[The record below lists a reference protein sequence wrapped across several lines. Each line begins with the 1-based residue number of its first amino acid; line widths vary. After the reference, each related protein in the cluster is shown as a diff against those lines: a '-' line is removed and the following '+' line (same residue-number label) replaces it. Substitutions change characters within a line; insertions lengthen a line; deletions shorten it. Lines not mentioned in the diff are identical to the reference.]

1 MAELNS
7 IEQGLLQAMQDS
19 NIFTDGTLESTR
31 EYFYI
36 VDTFIVDAQIAEMNG
51 LLRELTAFLS
61 SIAPDAVTI
70 EEKMSALSKS
80 TPAQKEYFFTRLAIF
95 FRGFIDGAAFTV
107 DSDFDFVV
115 AVDTNGHAI
124 PILPK
129 SSLVPLLKTSDF
141 LVAANKIT
149 VPINLYKDGVKKMTL
164 TFSFQI

>member
-1 MAELNS
+1 MGEIS
-7 IEQGLLQAMQDS
+7 YEEQELLQAMQDS
-19 NIFTDGTLESTR
+19 NIFSEETLYFTR
-31 EYFYI
+31 QYFSM
-36 VDTFIVDAQIAEMNG
+36 VDINISDADVAHAEG
-51 LLRELTAFLS
+51 LLRELSYILS
-61 SIAPDAVTI
+61 HIAPDAVTI

-80 TPAQKEYFFTRLAIF
+80 TPKAKKNFLGLLARF
-95 FRGFIDGAAFTV
+95 FRVFINGAAFTV
-107 DSDFDFVV
+107 DSDSDFVMV
-115 AVDTNGHAI
+115 VDTDGHRI

>member
-1 MAELNS
+1 MAELNL
-7 IEQGLLQAMQDS
+7 IEQNLLQAMQDS
-19 NIFTDGTLESTR
+19 NIFSEETLYFTR
-31 EYFYI
+31 EYFYM
-36 VDTFIVDAQIAEMNG
+36 VDINITPAQVAEEKG
-51 LLRELTAFLS
+51 ILRELSAILS

-80 TPAQKEYFFTRLAIF
+80 TPAQKKDFLRLLTEF
-95 FRGFIDGAAFTV
+95 FRRFINGAAFTV
-107 DSDFDFVV
+107 DSDFVVVV
-115 AVDTNGHAI
+115 ATNDYVI

-129 SSLVPLLKTSDF
+129 SSLVPLLKASDF

>member
-19 NIFTDGTLESTR
+19 NIFTDETLQSTR
-31 EYFYI
+31 EYFYM
-36 VDTFIVDAQIAEMNG
+36 VDINITSADMAQEEGILRQLDAI
-51 LLRELTAFLS
+51 LS

-80 TPAQKEYFFTRLAIF
+80 TPAQKKDFLRLLTRCCRAF
-95 FRGFIDGAAFTV
+95 VNGAAFTV

-115 AVDTNGHAI
+115 VVDTNGYAI

-129 SSLVPLLKTSDF
+129 SSLVPLLKASDF

>member
-19 NIFTDGTLESTR
+19 NIFSEETLYDTR
-31 EYFYI
+31 EYFYR
-36 VDTFIVDAQIAEMNG
+36 VDINLSNADMADAEAM
-51 LLRELTAFLS
+51 LRELSYILS
-61 SIAPDAVTI
+61 SIAPDAVTY

-80 TPAQKEYFFTRLAIF
+80 TPKRKKNFLIPLTMF
-95 FRGFIDGAAFTV
+95 FRRFIDGAAFTV
-107 DSDFDFVV
+107 ESDFVV
-115 AVDTNGHAI
+115 VVDTNGYTI

>member
-1 MAELNS
+1 MAGLNS
-7 IEQGLLQAMQDS
+7 IEQGLLQDMQDS
-19 NIFTDGTLESTR
+19 NIFTDETLEYTR
-31 EYFYI
+31 EYFYR
-36 VDTFIVDAQIAEMNG
+36 VDIDINDAQIVEEEG
-51 LLRELTAFLS
+51 ILRELSAILS
-61 SIAPDAVTI
+61 DIAPDAVTI

-80 TPAQKEYFFTRLAIF
+80 TPALKEDFLGLLTMF
-95 FRGFIDGAAFTV
+95 FRRFINGAAFTV
-107 DSDFDFVV
+107 DSDFVMV
-115 AVDTNGHAI
+115 VDTNGYAI

>member
-7 IEQGLLQAMQDS
+7 IEQALLQDMEDS
-19 NIFTDGTLESTR
+19 NIFSEETLYYTR
-31 EYFYI
+31 EYFYM
-36 VDTFIVDAQIAEMNG
+36 VDINITSADMADAEAM
-51 LLRELTAFLS
+51 LRELSYILS
-61 SIAPDAVTI
+61 SIAPDAVTY

-80 TPAQKEYFFTRLAIF
+80 TPALKKDFLTLLTMF
-95 FRGFIDGAAFTV
+95 FRKFINRAAFTV
-107 DSDFDFVV
+107 DSDSDFVMV
-115 AVDTNGHAI
+115 VDTNGRMI

>member
-1 MAELNS
+1 MTES
-7 IEQGLLQAMQDS
+7 DFIEQELFQAMEDS
-19 NIFTDGTLESTR
+19 NIFTNETLEYTR
-31 EYFYI
+31 HYFYR
-36 VDTFIVDAQIAEMNG
+36 VDIDINDAQIVEEEG
-51 LLRELTAFLS
+51 ILRELSAILS
-61 SIAPDAVTI
+61 DIAPDAVTI

-80 TPAQKEYFFTRLAIF
+80 TPALKEDFLGLLTMF
-95 FRGFIDGAAFTV
+95 FRRFINGAAFTV
-107 DSDFDFVV
+107 DSDFVMV
-115 AVDTNGHAI
+115 VDTNGYAI

>member
-1 MAELNS
+1 MAEINTV
-7 IEQGLLQAMQDS
+7 EQTLLRAMQDS
-19 NIFTDGTLESTR
+19 NIFSEETLYSTR

-36 VDTFIVDAQIAEMNG
+36 VDINITDADVAQEEAK
-51 LLRELTAFLS
+51 LRELSAILS
-61 SIAPDAVTI
+61 SIAPDAVTY

-80 TPAQKEYFFTRLAIF
+80 TPAQKKDFLTLLTTF
-95 FRGFIDGAAFTV
+95 FRELIDGAAFTV
-107 DSDFDFVV
+107 KSDFVV
-115 AVDTNGHAI
+115 LVATDGYMI

-129 SSLVPLLKTSDF
+129 SSLVPLLKASDF